1 MSDFFT
7 VRPIV
12 LWPEPETRS
21 RKRSP
26 FSATY
31 SETKALL
38 CREVHHL
45 GATSAVLQLAVTE
58 ADLRLDGDL
67 RASARPTHPGVI
79 VSFESRHGSLRYACD
94 TYLSWQ
100 DNVRAI
106 ALTLEKLRAVDRY
119 GAAKGGEQ
127 YRGWKSLPSGNDAP
141 SAERGWSIIRQHGG
155 VRDALKA
162 THPDHGGD
170 PAEFADVQAA
180 RAAGAS

>member
-1 MSDFFT
+1 MSDFFL

-12 LWPEPETRS
+12 LWPEAETRT
-21 RKRSP
+21 RQRSP
-26 FSATY
+26 FSSSYTAT
-31 SETKALL
+31 KDLL
-38 CREVHHL
+38 YREIRAL

-58 ADLRLDGDL
+58 QDIRLDGDL
-67 RASARPTHPGVI
+67 RANARPTHPGVI

-127 YRGWKSLPSGNDAP
+127 YTGWKALPSGNGAP
-141 SAERGWSIIRQHGG
+141 SAERGWSIIRQHGS
-155 VRDALKA
+155 VKAALHA

-170 PAEFADVQAA
+170 AKDFGDVQAA
-180 RAAGAS
+180 REAGAK